1 MQDSQHELQAQIA
14 HEARRIDSI
23 NTQRREAR
31 SHGSERWTEEF
42 VDPQFYEEVRSL
54 SVVLNLH
61 YERGLR
67 ECFERSMASLSA
79 FLEKGESHLQ
89 ESLGKPVTGEIS
101 YEEIAV
107 VTHDAI
113 LERRVTN
120 ELFMLEMTLVYSRA
134 GEEVL
139 LQPSPEE
146 LTTELVGL
154 AQDVADCL
162 SGIPCLHTPETGYSR
177 ESEPVG
183 RSKVFPDCE
192 ADLVGRAVEALR
204 TRTLAVLQLPS
215 AVVFQLNRHSKILS
229 VDIRKYR
236 EWLKEDA
243 VGLPEYTAELERLAK
258 AQREVEQLLFEP
270 SLKLGPIVLHCST
283 LKDQILAKI
292 TEMNN
297 QLFTRIKKSMIKT
310 SKSIETEVE
319 AIRDVL
325 SNEKIR
331 DIEQLTQIKDYVK
344 RLPEARLKIRAIIKE
359 VNGQMA
365 LLEKYEHELTKE
377 EEKRIAKSEANAADD
392 PPSKYLWWVDQV
404 QQTWSSFSAPLKIV
418 DDEDGCRER
427 ADQLE
432 KTFFADLRTANE
444 TLAKDMEECK
454 LDLEVIQGYEAL
466 PEYDAVAARCDQL
479 EEKLETC
486 SELAEI
492 SNRRE
497 GLFGQRL
504 TDYGVIDKLKE
515 EFSPY
520 F

>member
-1 MQDSQHELQAQIA
+1 M
-14 HEARRIDSI
+14 I

-31 SHGSERWTEEF
+31 SHESEKWKKEF
-42 VDPQFYEEVRSL
+42 VNPQFYEEIRSL

-67 ECFERSMASLSA
+67 ECFERSMASLTT
-79 FLEKGESHLQ
+79 FLARGESHLE
-89 ESLGKPVTGEIS
+89 ESLGKPLTSEIS
-101 YEEIAV
+101 YEEIEV
-107 VTHDAI
+107 VAHDAI
-113 LERRVTN
+113 LERRVTD

-154 AQDVADCL
+154 AQDVADSL
-162 SGIPCLHTPETGYSR
+162 AGLPCLHTPETGYAR
-177 ESEPVG
+177 ESVPVG

-192 ADLVGRAVEALR
+192 ADLVDKAIEALR
-204 TRTLAVLQLPS
+204 RRILAVLKVPS
-215 AVVFQLNRHSKILS
+215 AVVFQLNRHSSILS

-243 VGLPEYTAELERLAK
+243 VGLPEYTTELERLAK
-258 AQREVEQLLFEP
+258 AQQEVERLLFEP

-283 LKDQILAKI
+283 LKNQILAKI
-292 TEMNN
+292 TDMNN
-297 QLFTRIKKSMIKT
+297 QLFTRIKKAMIKT

-319 AIRDVL
+319 AIRRVL

-331 DIEQLTQIKDYVK
+331 DVEQLTDVKDFVK

-365 LLEKYEHELTKE
+365 LLEKYQHELTKE
-377 EEKRIAKSEANAADD
+377 EEKRIARSEANPDD
-392 PPSKYLWWVDQV
+392 EPQSKYQWWVDQV
-404 QQTWSSFSAPLKIV
+404 KQTWSSFSEPLKIV
-418 DDEDGCRER
+418 DDEDDCRER
-427 ADQLE
+427 IDQLE
-432 KTFFADLRTANE
+432 KVFFADLRTANE

-454 LDLEVIQGYEAL
+454 LDLEMIQGYEAL
-466 PEYDAVAARCDQL
+466 PEYDAVAARCDHL
-479 EEKLETC
+479 DEKLETC
-486 SELAEI
+486 NELAEI